1 MDIYLLDT
9 NPIRTNIFLSLPSP
23 YYPVRYDPDYTDM
36 IDIDI
41 LDTPSLSISVYLYS
55 LHPNVAFSL
64 PYIFLLKSECPLS
77 LLNINRYITDIPDIA
92 AKSFSL
98 YSLYIFLS
106 KS

>member
-9 NPIRTNIFLSLPSP
+9 NPILTNIFLSLSSP
-23 YYPVRYDPDYTDM
+23 YYLVRSYPYYYIPHDPDYTDM

-41 LDTPSLSISVYLYS
+41 LDTPSLSISVYRYS
-55 LHPNVAFSL
+55 LYPNLAFSL
-64 PYIFLLKSECPLS
+64 PYIFLLKSSCPLS

-98 YSLYIFLS
+98 Y
-106 KS
+106 